1 MVCKDRG
8 PKLLLSARHDIH
20 LFNGGEL
27 CMKGGIYSDE
37 RCPSCG
43 GRLVDNHVNAL
54 TCKAHQKCR
63 ATRFKVIFGSVTK
76 RFKSYQDASRFLT
89 GLRFKTDE
97 STFDERDYR
106 KDNPLGFSNMADKWL
121 SYHLPE
127 VRPGSRKNLI
137 SHMRHAKAFFG
148 NTNVKEIRYGS
159 LEDFLRGLSL
169 SDKSKHNVL
178 STIHNFFVWMK
189 KRQEIQEFPEF
200 PVVSFELGYRRTVDK
215 ETQQRIIEEVERICP
230 SRKVYL
236 GIKWLATYISL
247 RPGELAKLTEGNIDT
262 GNGYLYIPASDSK
275 TEYKAIPLIPE
286 DVEILKAIPLTFPAM
301 PFFRHE
307 RALQGVAVNAPFGE
321 KYFYKWWVKACANL
335 GIEGVDLYGGT
346 RHSSVRALRR
356 YRSPEEIKRAAMSET
371 NKAFE
376 RYMGKD
382 TDDDLRSVYRQ
393 SARLVD
399 LKKVNEKE

>member
-1 MVCKDRG
+1 
-8 PKLLLSARHDIH
+8 
-20 LFNGGEL
+20 
-27 CMKGGIYSDE
+27 MKGGIYSDE
-37 RCPSCG
+37 ICPVCG
-43 GRLVDNHVNAL
+43 GRLMDNHVNAL
-54 TCKAHQKCR
+54 ACKTHPTCR
-63 ATRFKVIFGSVTK
+63 ATRFKVIFGSITK
-76 RFKSYQDASRFLT
+76 RFKSHQDASRFLT

-106 KDNPLGFSNMADKWL
+106 KGNPLGFSNMADKWL
-121 SYHLPE
+121 SRHLEE

-137 SHMRHAKAFFG
+137 SHIRHAKAFFG
-148 NTNVKEIRYGS
+148 NMSVKDVRYGN
-159 LEDFLRGLSL
+159 LEDFIHGLSL
-169 SDKSKHNVL
+169 SDKSKHNIL
-178 STIHNFFVWMK
+178 STIHSLFVWLK
-189 KRQEIQEFPEF
+189 KRREISELPEFPE
-200 PVVSFELGYRRTVDK
+200 VSFELGYRRTVNK
-215 ETQQRIIEEVERICP
+215 ETQQNIIEEVRRICP
-230 SRKVYL
+230 NRKVYL

-275 TEYKAIPLIPE
+275 TEYKAIPLISE
-286 DVEILKAIPLTFPAM
+286 DVEILKAISLSFPAT

-307 RALQGVAVNAPFGE
+307 GGLKGASDNAPFGE

-346 RHSSVRALRR
+346 RHSSVRALRK

-393 SARLVD
+393 SARVVLID
-399 LKKVNEKE
+399 KTDKEMTTGKTT